1 MAIVKRRTVD
11 YREGEAISPT
21 NLSQAKVESFA
32 AEVAKSVHFKV
43 GGSITD
49 LVNKLGGRIQYQ
61 EFDEILEESG
71 SIFVHAK
78 NDFDILLPHYT
89 SPVRD
94 HFTVAHELG
103 HYFLHADQGGIPL
116 IAYRSGSTRIE
127 WEANWF
133 AAALLMPRVEFT
145 EAMLRTDD
153 VAVDASQFA
162 VSPAAVRVRKDA
174 LKL

>member
-1 MAIVKRRTVD
+1 MAIVKRRTVT
-11 YREGEAISPT
+11 YKEGADIAPA
-21 NLSQAKVESFA
+21 NLTQPKIESFA
-32 AEVAKSVHFKV
+32 AEVAKCVYFDVGQSVAK
-43 GGSITD
+43 
-49 LVNKLGGRIQYQ
+49 LVDMLGGRIQYQ
-61 EFDEILEESG
+61 ELDEILEESG

-103 HYFLHADQGGIPL
+103 HYFLHADQGGVPL

-133 AAALLMPRVEFT
+133 AAALLMPKTEFT
-145 EAMLRTDD
+145 AAVKEIADD
-153 VAVDASQFA
+153 TAIASKFA
-162 VSPAAVRVRKDA
+162 VSPAAVRVRKNA
-174 LKL
+174 LGL